1 MEAHMSDTKTIVEL
15 LNHSGYICRKLRR
28 TTLSTEEW
36 DELRAAHKI
45 TLAMVRWQKEVC
57 K

>member
-1 MEAHMSDTKTIVEL
+1 MSDTKTIVEL